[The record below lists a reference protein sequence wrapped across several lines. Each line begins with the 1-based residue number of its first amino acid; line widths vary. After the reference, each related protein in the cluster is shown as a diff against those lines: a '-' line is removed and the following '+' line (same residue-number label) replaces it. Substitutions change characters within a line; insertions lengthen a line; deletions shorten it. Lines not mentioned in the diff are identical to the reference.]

1 VRLTLIIL
9 AVALVLGLGAVWL
22 QWAIAG
28 PLHNGWFCTGR
39 LGCWLWTKASFPAY
53 VVAVMI
59 ADSPD
64 GSDGFLPM
72 AIGTFVQWFA
82 VSLALGHLPRMIRA

>member
-1 VRLTLIIL
+1 VKLLPLAL
-9 AVALVLGLGAVWL
+9 AVLAGAIAVGA
-22 QWAIAG
+22 QWWIAG
-28 PLHNGWFCTGR
+28 PLHNGWFCAGR

-53 VVAVMI
+53 VVATMI

-64 GSDGFLPM
+64 GSAGFLPM

-82 VSLALGHLPRMIRA
+82 LVIAIAQLPKLVRA

>member
-1 VRLTLIIL
+1 VKL
-9 AVALVLGLGAVWL
+9 LVLVGVAGLAGAIAVGA
-22 QWAIAG
+22 QWWIAG
-28 PLHNGWFCTGR
+28 PLHNGWFCAGR

-53 VVAVMI
+53 VVATMI

-72 AIGTFVQWFA
+72 AIGTFVQWF
-82 VSLALGHLPRMIRA
+82 VIVLALAYLPRVVRA